1 MYTINYIHKIININ
15 YKTIL
20 FLHGWGC
27 DKSYFRQTTEI
38 IDYANTIVID
48 LPGFGENEALKK
60 PYEIE
65 DYVNEI
71 NNFLS
76 LNNLHLDI
84 IVGHSFGGKLAVFLA
99 EKTKVNYL
107 VLLSPSIINKD
118 KTILTY
124 IKIFLY
130 KIIKRINFFNCISQ
144 KMGSEDYKY
153 LSPVMKK
160 TMSNIINKNGLKQF
174 KKLSIET
181 LIIYGKNDTITP
193 PYLGKRLLKANKKAH
208 LIMLDGN
215 HFFYLSNIKIINKII
230 KELVE
235 NE

>member
-65 DYVNEI
+65 NYVNEI

-76 LNNLHLDI
+76 LNNYHPDI

-118 KTILTY
+118 
-124 IKIFLY
+124 
-130 KIIKRINFFNCISQ
+130 
-144 KMGSEDYKY
+144 
-153 LSPVMKK
+153 
-160 TMSNIINKNGLKQF
+160 
-174 KKLSIET
+174 
-181 LIIYGKNDTITP
+181 
-193 PYLGKRLLKANKKAH
+193 
-208 LIMLDGN
+208 
-215 HFFYLSNIKIINKII
+215 
-230 KELVE
+230 
-235 NE
+235 